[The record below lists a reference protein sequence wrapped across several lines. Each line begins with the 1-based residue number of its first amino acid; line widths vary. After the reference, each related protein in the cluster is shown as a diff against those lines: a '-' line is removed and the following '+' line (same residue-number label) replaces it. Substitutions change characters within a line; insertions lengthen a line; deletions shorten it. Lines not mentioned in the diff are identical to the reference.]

1 MAMAGFDLEAFFPK
15 RVMQLITQLR
25 VEQPEVV
32 MEEARRRKR
41 RQRLT
46 HDGKLAIVATD
57 HPGRGV
63 TRIGDDPLRMGN
75 RWEYLGRALRVLL
88 ADGFDGIMGTPDFI
102 EDLLIISHIVRRN
115 GGPSLLDE
123 KVMIGCMQR
132 GGVAGI
138 KGEIDDRFG
147 SFTAESLKQLGLE
160 GGKMMFRVVPDDG
173 RTLLTIDYCAKAV
186 TELSRAG
193 LYAFVEPLPM
203 KADNGR
209 YVNDYTVATL
219 VKYVGVAAALG
230 ETSRRT
236 WLKVPYVE
244 GFDEVLAAT
253 SLPVL
258 MLGGEALGDPAPIL
272 RSFASG
278 MRAGPNA
285 CGVMVGRN
293 VTFPGDLDPG
303 SVAAAV
309 AAIVHRGLTA
319 EEAIEWARSSQGG
332 SLDSLAPYLH

>member
-1 MAMAGFDLEAFFPK
+1 MATSRLDLEAFFPM
-15 RVMQLITQLR
+15 RFMQRITQIR
-25 VEQPEVV
+25 VEQPEVIV
-32 MEEARRRKR
+32 EEARRRKR

-46 HDGKLAIVATD
+46 YDGKLAILATD

-63 TRIGDDPLRMGN
+63 TRIGDEPLRMGN
-75 RWEYLGRALRVLL
+75 RWEYLGRALRVLT
-88 ADGFDGIMGTPDFI
+88 AEGFDGIMGTPDFI
-102 EDLLIISHIVRRN
+102 EDLFIVSHIVRSN
-115 GGPSLLDE
+115 GGPSLLDD
-123 KVMIGCMQR
+123 KVIVGCMQR

-147 SFTAESLKQLGLE
+147 AFTSESLKRLGLD
-160 GGKMMFRVVPDDG
+160 GGKMMFRAVPDDE
-173 RTLLTIDYCAKAV
+173 RTLLTIDYCARAV

-203 KADNGR
+203 KADDGR
-209 YVNDYTVATL
+209 YVTDYSVATL

-230 ETSRRT
+230 ETSSRT

-244 GFDEVLAAT
+244 GFQQVLAAT
-253 SLPVL
+253 TLPVL

-278 MRAGPNA
+278 MKAGPNA

-293 VTFPGDLDPG
+293 VTYPGELDPG
-303 SVAAAV
+303 SVATAV
-309 AAIVHRGLTA
+309 AAIVHRGLSA
-319 EEAIEWARSSQGG
+319 EEAIEWAHSPHRGALE
-332 SLDSLAPYLH
+332 SLEPYLD